1 MTSDFP
7 DREQLRQRATVFR
20 GEMMGFLSA
29 VFAALGLGIWTAAQP
44 CPMATNVAAISYL
57 GRRVDRPRL
66 VFLAGLLYAL
76 GRTLV
81 YVILAIL
88 LMEGFQASRVSMFL
102 QTRVH
107 QYVGPVLILLGM
119 CFLEMI
125 VFSWSGGGISPKMQ
139 RRVDAMGV
147 WGALPLGILFAL
159 AFCPISAMCFFV
171 SLLALASSHDSRV
184 LLPSF
189 YGLGTALPVV
199 AFAALIAV
207 STQAV
212 GKTFN
217 LMTQV
222 AWWVQRITG
231 VICLAIGIH
240 FSLKYAFEL
249 PLFWDPWLD
258 WVYDLIWKKS

>member
-1 MTSDFP
+1 
-7 DREQLRQRATVFR
+7 
-20 GEMMGFLSA
+20 
-29 VFAALGLGIWTAAQP
+29 
-44 CPMATNVAAISYL
+44 MATNVAAISYL
-57 GRRVDRPRL
+57 GRRVDRPRS
-66 VFLAGLLYAL
+66 VFFAGLLYAV
-76 GRTLV
+76 GRSLV
-81 YVILAIL
+81 YVVLAIV

-107 QYVGPVLILLGM
+107 QCVGPLLILLGM

-125 VFSWSGGGISPKMQ
+125 VFSWSGGGISDKMR

-147 WGALPLGILFAL
+147 WDALPLGIFFAL

-171 SLLALASSHDSRV
+171 SLLALASTHESRIV
-184 LLPSF
+184 LPSL

-212 GKTFN
+212 GRTFN
-217 LMTQV
+217 IMTQI
-222 AWWVQRITG
+222 AWWVQRATG
-231 VICLAIGIH
+231 VLCLAIGIH
-240 FSLKYAFEL
+240 LSLKYVFLL

-258 WVYDLIWKKS
+258 WIYALIWRPS

>member
-1 MTSDFP
+1 
-7 DREQLRQRATVFR
+7 
-20 GEMMGFLSA
+20 MGFLSA
-29 VFAALGLGIWTAAQP
+29 IIAALGLGIWTAAQP

-88 LMEGFQASRVSMFL
+88 LAEGFQASRISMFL
-102 QTRVH
+102 QTRVY
-107 QYVGPVLILLGM
+107 QFVGPLLIVLGM

-125 VFSWSGGGISPKMQ
+125 VLTWPGGGISEQMQ
-139 RRVDAMGV
+139 KRVDALGV

-159 AFCPISAMCFFV
+159 AFCPVSAMCFFV
-171 SLLALASSHDSRV
+171 SVLALVSSYDSRLV
-184 LLPSF
+184 LPSV
-189 YGLGTALPVV
+189 YGVGTALPVV
-199 AFAALIAV
+199 AFAALIAI
-207 STQAV
+207 SARAV
-212 GKTFN
+212 GQAFN
-217 LMTQV
+217 VLSQI

-240 FSLKYAFEL
+240 FSLKYAFDL

-258 WVYDLIWKKS
+258 AVYDLIWRKP